1 MTVSSTELSGLMN
14 LGASCVLNATL
25 MNPCVHQDAC
35 KVVQML
41 IDRLETGIAPTVVHD
56 MFGGRTIDTITR
68 VAEECIAHRDE
79 LFYTFTLPIAES
91 TNIAEALA
99 QFRATDCSTEPN
111 QYLAESLGGKIDAK
125 KSTSMGHMP
134 RT

>member
-1 MTVSSTELSGLMN
+1 MTVFSIELSRLMN
-14 LGASCVLNATL
+14 LGASCFLNVTL

-41 IDRLETGIAPTVVHD
+41 IDRLETGIALIIVHD
-56 MFGGRTIDTITR
+56 MFGGRTIDMISR
-68 VAEECIAHRDE
+68 VAEECVAHRDE
-79 LFYTFTLPIAES
+79 LFSAFTLTIAES

-99 QFRATDCSTEPN
+99 QFRATDCSIGPN

-125 KSTSMGHMP
+125 KSTSMVDMP